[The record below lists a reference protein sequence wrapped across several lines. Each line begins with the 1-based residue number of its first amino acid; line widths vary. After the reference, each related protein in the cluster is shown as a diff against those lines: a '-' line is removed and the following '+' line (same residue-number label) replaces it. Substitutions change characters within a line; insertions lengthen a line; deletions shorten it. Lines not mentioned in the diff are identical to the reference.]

1 MRAATTIVLAS
12 LSVCAHLLANPIRG
26 SEEYDTEVKNTNK
39 TNHTTETPL
48 EPTKLPEIRHA
59 CDTVPRADVGVGPC
73 LYYCDYVEH
82 NDTWLYGYYPD
93 GLPCWAEDRSDAK
106 PAGVPGICFEGIC
119 YPHDHDNMTL
129 FYNSSREED

>member
-59 CDTVPRADVGVGPC
+59 CDTVPRA
-73 LYYCDYVEH
+73 
-82 NDTWLYGYYPD
+82 
-93 GLPCWAEDRSDAK
+93 AEDRSDAK